1 MLQNLY
7 DKQMHGFMPD
17 GSEEI
22 TSAESFVNS
31 ASYINENL
39 VKYLWI
45 AKQKNYTAFF
55 IELPGGSTE
64 ELDKQQY

>member
-1 MLQNLY
+1 MY
-7 DKQMHGFMPD
+7 DKQMNGFMPG

-22 TSAESFVNS
+22 TSAESFVNA

-45 AKQKNYTAFF
+45 AK
-55 IELPGGSTE
+55 
-64 ELDKQQY
+64 